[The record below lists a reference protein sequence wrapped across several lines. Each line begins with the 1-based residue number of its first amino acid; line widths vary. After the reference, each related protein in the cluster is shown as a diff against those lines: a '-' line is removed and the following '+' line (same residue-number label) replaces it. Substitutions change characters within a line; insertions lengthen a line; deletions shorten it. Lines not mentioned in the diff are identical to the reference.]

1 MKSSKM
7 FKLSAVAA
15 AFAMSSVA
23 TPVFADSIEDLLDE
37 MRPASFFVDDITI
50 YVPDMN
56 GAEDEVIE
64 IDVGFVNAANIIDND
79 SDIDAEIEFEA
90 DGGDI
95 NILNDAPA
103 PQGVDTVLHSV
114 AATAIGAYNAS
125 EAAIELNVAQNAAG
139 YIADIFES
147 GGDTFSGGAI
157 VAYNPNTSAYN
168 LVSNEAEISAEVEFE
183 ADTGDYEEGGMFSS
197 FFGGDDYSVSGDIN
211 LANVAV
217 AATAIGAYNA
227 AGISV
232 TTTSAV
238 EAAVGAVNP

>member
-15 AFAMSSVA
+15 AFALSSAA
-23 TPVFADSIEDLLDE
+23 TPALADSIEDLLDE

-79 SDIDAEIEFEA
+79 NEIVADIKFEA
-90 DGGDI
+90 DGGSI
-95 NILNDAPA
+95 NIENAAPA
-103 PQGVDTVLHSV
+103 AQGADTVLQSI
-114 AATAIGAYNAS
+114 AATAIGAYNGS
-125 EAAIELNVAQNAAG
+125 DAAIEMNVAQNAAG
-139 YIADIFES
+139 YIATISEL
-147 GGDTFSGGAI
+147 GGDSFDGGAI

-168 LVSNEAEISAEVEFE
+168 LVSNEANITADVDFDADMGEF
-183 ADTGDYEEGGMFSS
+183 EEGGFFSG
-197 FFGGDDYSVSGDIN
+197 FFNDGVYNVSGDIN

-227 AGISV
+227 AGITV
-232 TTTSAV
+232 NTDSAV
-238 EAAVGAVNP
+238 AAAVGAVNP

>member
-15 AFAMSSVA
+15 AFALSSAA
-23 TPVFADSIEDLLDE
+23 TPALADSIEDLLDE

-79 SDIDAEIEFEA
+79 SDIDAEIEIEA

-95 NILNDAPA
+95 NILNDAPD

-125 EAAIELNVAQNAAG
+125 DAAIEMNVAQNAAG
-139 YIADIFES
+139 YIADID
-147 GGDTFSGGAI
+147 DTQLFSGGAI

-183 ADTGDYEEGGMFSS
+183 ADTGDYEDGGMFSS
-197 FFGGDDYSVSGDIN
+197 FFGGDDYNVSGDIN
-211 LANVAV
+211 LANVAI

>member
-1 MKSSKM
+1 M

-23 TPVFADSIEDLLDE
+23 TPALADSIEDLLDE
-37 MRPASFFVDDITI
+37 MTPFTEYVDDITLYI
-50 YVPDMN
+50 PDMS

-79 SDIDAEIEFEA
+79 QDIDAEIEFEA

-103 PQGVDTVLHSV
+103 PQGVDTVLQSV
-114 AATAIGAYNAS
+114 AATAIGAYNAAD
-125 EAAIELNVAQNAAG
+125 AAIDVTVAQNAAG
-139 YIADIFES
+139 YIADISENS
-147 GGDTFSGGAI
+147 GTDTFSGGAI
-157 VAYNPNTSAYN
+157 VAYNPNVSAYN
-168 LVSNEAEISAEVEFE
+168 LVSNEAEISAEVQFE
-183 ADTGDYEEGGMFSS
+183 ADTGDYEEGGFFSG
-197 FFGGDDYSVSGDIN
+197 FFDDGAYNVSGDIN